1 MLTGKF
7 PPNVFRRLNL
17 LPMVV
22 LLLTGVPCRA
32 QWHCQWQ
39 VGERELGTSVTL
51 DPYNSYTNLFFQI
64 LKNQPVYIYQEK
76 DFRMY
81 RQLLLNSY
89 IPGYGLLE
97 MTLYPSTAFS
107 AWIESYHRDFYDK
120 FTLYKDINLIG
131 SISGGYQEP
140 WSCSLFLGQ
149 LAPFVTMDAAENLVV
164 AVRGAS
170 GLVFT
175 GGAYQIFNNCLVR
188 SNWYRVEW
196 KLKGVSTEADL
207 SYDWDIKAGYRFY
220 NLDEIANTILI
231 GISRKRINRGKFD
244 WRWNQNSVSEFE
256 LQIPVSNNERG
267 ISRFKYIYGRVIPFR
282 KWMVGLGVGIIYE
295 NRRQYNGEAGQFAE
309 QKVERWNLFLTPFAY
324 W

>member
-1 MLTGKF
+1 
-7 PPNVFRRLNL
+7 
-17 LPMVV
+17 
-22 LLLTGVPCRA
+22 LLTGVPCRA

-81 RQLLLNSY
+81 RQLLLNSH

-97 MTLYPSTAFS
+97 MTLYPSTALS
-107 AWIESYHRDFYDK
+107 AWIESNHRDFYDK

-188 SNWYRVEW
+188 SNWYRIEW
-196 KLKGVSTEADL
+196 KLKGESTEADL

-231 GISRKRINRGKFD
+231 
-244 WRWNQNSVSEFE
+244 
-256 LQIPVSNNERG
+256 G

-295 NRRQYNGEAGQFAE
+295 NRRQYNGETGQFAA
-309 QKVERWNLFLTPFAY
+309 QKVKRWNPFLTPFAY